1 VVAPF
6 FLAAFRAART
16 SVAVCSPTAVTMPAP
31 PMARLISSRW
41 VFKYNARQMKKM
53 RQELQ
58 IIFVLKEVSPGHL
71 VACHL
76 CDK

>member
-1 VVAPF
+1 
-6 FLAAFRAART
+6 
-16 SVAVCSPTAVTMPAP
+16 
-31 PMARLISSRW
+31 MARLISNRW